1 MWSLNEIC
9 GLCIVF
15 YTFTVGVGI
24 GKTVKEKVCVH
35 TSRDIRA
42 IASQLVNVWIEVFRK
57 EKASNGGLKLLK
69 QTTASNSA
77 KGKSFK
83 DLASGKP
90 PIRMHHGALDFKGSS
105 QVSAS
110 ARSHSPSSASIKKD
124 NGKPVKLESMTN
136 SKPDGNQSR
145 SPGSVGRMDVEGE
158 EGNNLMSEEEKVA
171 FAAAEA
177 ARAAALAAA
186 EVCSQQPFYGS
197 HHATA

>member
-1 MWSLNEIC
+1 M
-9 GLCIVF
+9 
-15 YTFTVGVGI
+15 
-24 GKTVKEKVCVH
+24 KEKVCVH

-42 IASQLVNVWIEVFRK
+42 RASQLVKVWIEVFRK

-69 QTTASNSA
+69 QTTGSNSA
-77 KGKSFK
+77 KGKSCK

-124 NGKPVKLESMTN
+124 NVKLQGITN
-136 SKPDGNQSR
+136 TKPDGNQSR
-145 SPGSVGRMDVEGE
+145 SAGSVGRMDVNRD
-158 EGNNLMSEEEKVA
+158 EGNSLMSVEETAA

-186 EVCSQQPFYGS
+186 EVCSQLPFYGS
-197 HHATA
+197 NHCNCLNQGSKLFSLIFKFLRQ